1 MHRSPADA
9 ADVGSARYVELMS
22 EDFDPEPYELA
33 MWADVATL
41 ADKRTK
47 IEELQLELAAARD
60 SLTES
65 MRRYGAA
72 LSIDEAP
79 IPHGVI
85 RKLYWEHRDIHA
97 DSIARAFALPGG
109 AGQVHRF
116 AGENYYDLPCPAGC
130 GKTVRLTSRSAPVR
144 PCAAC
149 AAAREKRLA
158 AQWEQHRETS
168 ARAHADY
175 EARMRSEFK
184 AGRTAEQI
192 YAEHA
197 DRYEIGSQLPWLRE
211 LEAEVKGAEDAA
223 PVS

>member
-1 MHRSPADA
+1 MPD
-9 ADVGSARYVELMS
+9 
-22 EDFDPEPYELA
+22 DFDIKPFELA
-33 MWADVATL
+33 MWADVASL
-41 ADKRTK
+41 ADRRTK

-72 LSIDEAP
+72 LSIDESP
-79 IPHGVI
+79 VPHGVI

-97 DSIARAFALPGG
+97 DSIARAFALSGG

-130 GKTVRLTSRSAPVR
+130 GTTVRLTSRSAAVR
-144 PCAAC
+144 PCVAC
-149 AAAREKRLA
+149 ATAREEQLA
-158 AQWEQHRETS
+158 AHRDEQRELS
-168 ARAHADY
+168 ARARADY
-175 EARMRSEFK
+175 EARMRSEIK

-197 DRYEIGSQLPWLRE
+197 DRYETGSQLPWLRK
-211 LEAEVKGAEDAA
+211 LEAEINGTEDTT